1 MAATTAATAPL
12 PPAINGMQ
20 EVQMGGIIDGLSSI
34 MGSSE
39 LYLLQGGNIAV
50 AAVALMC
57 FLFFLGIGGTVATK
71 TVDQILNGYGYAYDP
86 LAANYTGFST

>member
-1 MAATTAATAPL
+1 
-12 PPAINGMQ
+12 
-20 EVQMGGIIDGLSSI
+20 

-57 FLFFLGIGGTVATK
+57 FLFFLGIGGAAANK
-71 TVDQILNGYGYAYDP
+71 TFNDIMKGYGYHYDAP
-86 LAANYTGFST
+86 AANDAEFAESIRTLIDSSNETSKALIAI